1 MHQQINLYQSIFRKQ
16 RQVFSAAT
24 MAQALGIVAAA
35 LVAIHAY
42 GVVTVGALESEV
54 AQLEVREL
62 ALTTQLGRMDPAL
75 SATRRAELDAELK
88 RLNATLAGQQRLIE
102 ALRQQPLG
110 DMTGF
115 SGYLAALSRQRTPEL
130 WLTAIA
136 IGSTGAIE
144 LEGRSLRP
152 DGVPE
157 FMRRLGNEAVLAN
170 QRFDRFEIE
179 RDEENGQ
186 SIFRATSRTGLM
198 LAATGGEPR
207 P

>member
-1 MHQQINLYQSIFRKQ
+1 MRQQINLYQSIFRKQ
-16 RQVFSAAT
+16 RQVFSAAA
-24 MAQALGIVAAA
+24 MAQALGVVAAA

-42 GVVTVGALESEV
+42 GVASVGALEGEV
-54 AQLEVREL
+54 AQLEGREM

-88 RLNATLAGQQRLIE
+88 RLNATLAGQQRLID

-110 DMTGF
+110 DGTGF

-144 LEGRSLRP
+144 LEGRSLSP
-152 DGVPE
+152 GGVPE

-179 RDEENGQ
+179 RDEESGE
-186 SIFRATSRTGLM
+186 SIFRVTSRTGLM